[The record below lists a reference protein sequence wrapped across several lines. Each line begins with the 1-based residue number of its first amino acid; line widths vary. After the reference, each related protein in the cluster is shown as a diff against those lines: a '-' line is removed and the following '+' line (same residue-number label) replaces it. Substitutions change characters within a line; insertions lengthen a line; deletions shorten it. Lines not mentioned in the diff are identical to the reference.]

1 MNQVTCR
8 SGLKIHL
15 TGLKKVPFSHPGQV
29 DFPAG
34 HLTFPSKSFFTCLMA
49 GQGPRKDSKLRLTQG
64 EQNLR
69 AVCPKGKLK
78 FMPSFFFEPCTH
90 NLRGDFYRGL
100 CSQHLE
106 LVFVSF

>member
-1 MNQVTCR
+1 MRLQNFITCNFVA
-8 SGLKIHL
+8 HL
-15 TGLKKVPFSHPGQV
+15 LQRPYATFWAQKKYHVVNDPRQV

-69 AVCPKGKLK
+69 AACLKGELKLN
-78 FMPSFFFEPCTH
+78 FFSAVNFRYVEMPMATVVALF
-90 NLRGDFYRGL
+90 
-100 CSQHLE
+100 
-106 LVFVSF
+106 

>member
-1 MNQVTCR
+1 MQFCSSLAAKALCNFLG
-8 SGLKIHL
+8 S
-15 TGLKKVPFSHPGQV
+15 KKVPCGHPGQV

-69 AVCPKGKLK
+69 AACLKGELKLN
-78 FMPSFFFEPCTH
+78 FFSTVNF
-90 NLRGDFYRGL
+90 
-100 CSQHLE
+100 
-106 LVFVSF
+106 